1 MQNRASIFKDS
12 DHFLAFCKTHKRLSK
27 DSIRAYY
34 YDLKRFNQFL
44 INHNPPVHNY
54 NEVTKNILED
64 YLMILGKY
72 QVKTIRRKLAG
83 IRSLFSYLEYQEL
96 IELNPFTKFKLHIRD
111 AHKMRESMTIE
122 EALSILKAV
131 YENNTS
137 NDFIGLRDIAV
148 LELLFAGGMRVSEL
162 CKIEFQDICM
172 DTMSI
177 TLHGKGNKERK
188 VYLENKEVIHA
199 LEKYLVWRNSAKLD
213 SPYVFVTRL
222 GGMLSTQAVRN
233 LVTKYC
239 KMAKINKNITPH
251 IFRHTFATLLLEEG
265 VDIKYIQD
273 LLGHSSISTTQ
284 LYLHT
289 TENKKRNII
298 ATKHPR
304 EQMLIETL
312 KTKAPEMGLN

>member
-1 MQNRASIFKDS
+1 MQDIPSIFKDS
-12 DHFLAFCKTHKRLSK
+12 DHFLTFCKTHKRLSK

-44 INHNPPVHNY
+44 INHEPPIHCY
-54 NEVTKNILED
+54 DEVNKNILED
-64 YLMILGKY
+64 YLLILGKY

-83 IRSLFSYLEYQEL
+83 IRSLFSYLEYEEK
-96 IELNPFTKFKLHIRD
+96 IEFNPFIKFRLHIRD

-122 EALSILKAV
+122 EALSILRAV
-131 YENNTS
+131 YENNS
-137 NDFIGLRDIAV
+137 ADSFIELRDIAV

-162 CKIEFQDICM
+162 CKITFKDICLES
-172 DTMSI
+172 MSI

-188 VYLENKEVIHA
+188 VYLENKEVIRA
-199 LEKYLVWRNSAKLD
+199 LERYLATRHTIRKD

-239 KMAKINKNITPH
+239 KMANIHKNITPH

-304 EQMLIETL
+304 EQMMIE
-312 KTKAPEMGLN
+312 KTSQYNLSN